1 MSILP
6 TKEEVIEKV
15 RALVETRWTG
25 NYQVAFSDY
34 AHDGHID
41 FDRLKMVLRDADVGN
56 AITRTAIARAAMD
69 VLDTNKDGFVS
80 WDEFNTAM
88 QAQQ

>member
-6 TKEEVIEKV
+6 TREEVIEKV
-15 RALVETRWTG
+15 RILVETRWTG
-25 NYQVAFSDY
+25 NYEVAFNDY
-34 AHDGHID
+34 AHDGIID

-56 AITRTAIARAAMD
+56 AVTRTAITRAVLD
-69 VLDTNKDGFVS
+69 VLDTNKDGFIS
-80 WDEFNTAM
+80 WVEFNTAM